1 MTTRSDLP
9 GSEIVYVNPAFTKM
23 TGYALEEAIGKTP
36 HILQGPKTDRSVLVQ
51 LCKDCAEGKVFHGET
66 VNYRKD
72 CSEFH
77 LEWTA
82 GPVRD
87 ECGEVTHI
95 AAAQQD
101 VTGRWRVEEEL
112 RRSEKEYRSLFD
124 LSAIGMAQVSPE
136 GRYLRVNRKF
146 CQMLGY
152 SEQELLHLTLH
163 EVTHPDDREFSAAR
177 LNASFADGS
186 EEFSIEKRYMRKD
199 GS

>member
-1 MTTRSDLP
+1 MMKLAAICASSEVDMKERRFSAMENAEQRRDAARERKFIDKRAVVSRPENAFHGQTEEQLRMLKTAIEQSNEPVIIMMAQLDPP
-9 GSEIVYVNPAFTKM
+9 GPEIIYISPVFTKM

-36 HILQGPKTDRSVLVQ
+36 HILEGPKTDRSVLVQ

-87 ECGEVTHI
+87 ERGEVTHF

-101 VTGRWRVEEEL
+101 VTGRWR
-112 RRSEKEYRSLFD
+112 
-124 LSAIGMAQVSPE
+124 
-136 GRYLRVNRKF
+136 
-146 CQMLGY
+146 
-152 SEQELLHLTLH
+152 
-163 EVTHPDDREFSAAR
+163 
-177 LNASFADGS
+177 
-186 EEFSIEKRYMRKD
+186 
-199 GS
+199 